1 MAVLLR
7 NPFKMVEVKVAHLEH
22 NQDNISDKSP
32 CDAGEKGMVSAAYI
46 YRLWDYQSLLAHRA
60 KRSAGTQRLLLL
72 EQVDEVK
79 KNIARYC
86 GKNPHDFDELKKLMD
101 KDR

>member
-1 MAVLLR
+1 MAL
-7 NPFKMVEVKVAHLEH
+7 LEH
-22 NQDNISDKSP
+22 NQGYTSQKSP
-32 CDAGEKGMVSAAYI
+32 CDAGEKNVVSAAHV

-60 KRSAGTQRLLLL
+60 QRSAGTERLLLL
-72 EQVDEVK
+72 DQVDEVK

-86 GKNPHDFDELKKLMD
+86 GKNPRDFDELKKLMD